1 MPSPQ
6 PAPARPAAR
15 ARWRAVLLLAP
26 LAAAGVAAACL
37 GAGAQTA
44 GPGGDAGAEA
54 GELVVRRG
62 DLRQRLVLTGALRAV
77 RGVDLT
83 VPPVPTWR
91 VQVRWLA
98 EDGAEVAPGDP
109 LVEFDA
115 TEFTSDLEEKRL
127 ALAERVNELE
137 RTRAQGRVTE
147 AEKRFAIEQ
156 KRAELAKADER
167 AAVPEG
173 LLPDRE
179 LEERRLALA
188 RARVE
193 LAKAEAD
200 LAATVE
206 ANRAELEIKRLDLA
220 AAGREIDQAERAQSA
235 MTLSAPERGIF
246 VVGDHPWEGR
256 KLQEGDM
263 VWVGM
268 AVGRLPDLTSLEV
281 EADLPDVDD
290 GRVRPGMAA
299 TCTLD
304 AYLDV
309 EYPCTVVD
317 VAPVAKEAGPRS
329 LRRHFRTRLSLDPAA
344 AARAR
349 PGMSVKADVTTEAR
363 DGVLLAPR
371 AGLDLGA
378 DPPRA
383 QLAGG
388 REVEVELGPCD
399 ATECVVEGGLEE
411 GARLALPAASAE
423 GARSAEAAPADV
435 VAASAG
441 TRAGAGAAP

>member
-1 MPSPQ
+1 MPSLQ
-6 PAPARPAAR
+6 PPARSAPPARRTA
-15 ARWRAVLLLAP
+15 AVLLPL
-26 LAAAGVAAACL
+26 LAAAWLAAACS
-37 GAGAQTA
+37 GAGAQPPP
-44 GPGGDAGAEA
+44 GPGGDTGQIDT
-54 GELVVRRG
+54 GELVVRPG
-62 DLRQRLVLTGALRAV
+62 DFRQRLVLTGELRAV
-77 RGVDLT
+77 RGVDLA

-98 EDGAEVAPGDP
+98 EDGSEVAAGDP

-127 ALAERVNELE
+127 ALAERENELE

-156 KRAELAKADER
+156 KRAELAKAEER

-173 LLPDRE
+173 LIPDRE
-179 LEERRLALA
+179 LEERRLARE

-193 LAKAEAD
+193 LAKAEVD
-200 LAATVE
+200 LAAAVE
-206 ANRAELEIKRLDLA
+206 ANRAELAIKRLDLA
-220 AAGREIDQAERAQSA
+220 AAGREIDQAERARRA
-235 MTLSAPERGIF
+235 MTLPAPEPGIF
-246 VVGDHPWEGR
+246 VVGEHPWEGR
-256 KLQEGDM
+256 KIQEGDM

-281 EADLPDVDD
+281 QADLPDVDD

-304 AYLDV
+304 AYLGTV
-309 EYPCTVVD
+309 YPCEVID
-317 VAPVAKEAGPRS
+317 VAPVAREAGPRS

-349 PGMSVKADVTTEAR
+349 PGMSVKADVTTEVR
-363 DGVLLAPR
+363 EGVLLAPR

-383 QLAGG
+383 RLAGG

-399 ATECVVEGGLEE
+399 AAACVVEGGLEA
-411 GARLALPAASAE
+411 GARLVRTDAA
-423 GARSAEAAPADV
+423 ARAGGGDRGRAVRAAP
-435 VAASAG
+435 
-441 TRAGAGAAP
+441 